1 MLTASPLVYPNKA
14 MNLRGCGTALVTPF
28 RHDGAVDEVALRE
41 LVSWQVESGID
52 FLVPCGTT
60 GETPTLSRKE
70 WLRVVELTVE
80 VAAGRVPIVAGATSN
95 CTREAIEKARVLS
108 DRAGVD
114 AILTAS
120 PYYNKPTQEGQ
131 FQHFRAIAQA
141 VKKPL
146 ILYNVPART
155 GANIEPA
162 TLARLAHIRNI
173 IGVKEASGNLGQ
185 IVEVFNAVPAGFL
198 VFSGD
203 DAVTLPVISLGGAGI
218 ISVVSNEIPR
228 EMAEMTRA
236 ALNNDW
242 ETARRL
248 HRKYLPLMQAN
259 FLESNPIPVKAAL
272 AMMGKIREVYRLP
285 LVRMKDDTRARL
297 EKALMGVGLEVIA
310 AEPAPP
316 RRPRPAAV
324 AAAAPVPAAAAL
336 PGPSFAAAEA
346 PPQVEAE
353 TSAGG
358 NGNILEPALA
368 AVQGEAEAA
377 ALAAPESENVSGTV
391 QSEASAG
398 SLAVAEEAP
407 AVPPSPVIQPT
418 PAAHIAPAMEAP
430 PEPLT
435 FFLYESWQAG
445 PHKLVLHRSTCGV
458 CRSGTGHPSGSD
470 EAHSRWHGP
479 YTTLQEARAT
489 SRGMSNIL
497 IRSECK
503 CVGKA

>member
-1 MLTASPLVYPNKA
+1 

-28 RHDGAVDEVALRE
+28 RHDGAVDEAALRE
-41 LVSWQVESGID
+41 LVAWQVESGID

-95 CTREAIEKARVLS
+95 CTREAIEKARLLS
-108 DRAGVD
+108 DKMGVD

-146 ILYNVPART
+146 ILYNVPGRT

-185 IVEVFNAVPAGFL
+185 IVEVFNAVPASFL

-242 ETARRL
+242 DTARRL

-285 LVRMKDDTRARL
+285 LVRMKEDTRAKL
-297 EKALMGVGLEVIA
+297 EKALTGAGLEVKA

-316 RRPRPAAV
+316 RRPRPAAM
-324 AAAAPVPAAAAL
+324 AAAQGPAPAAAPTA
-336 PGPSFAAAEA
+336 PSSAVAEA

-353 TSAGG
+353 VAAAGD
-358 NGNILEPALA
+358 GNILEPAPVA
-368 AVQGEAEAA
+368 GGAETAAASPAAIAEEVGENASSEAQSEPASASIAVVEDAPAAAPSSAVIQAEPAVQ
-377 ALAAPESENVSGTV
+377 TT
-391 QSEASAG
+391 
-398 SLAVAEEAP
+398 P
-407 AVPPSPVIQPT
+407 AVQ
-418 PAAHIAPAMEAP
+418 APL
-430 PEPLT
+430 EPLT

-445 PHKLVLHRSTCGV
+445 PHKLVLHRSTCGA
-458 CRSGTGHPSGSD
+458 CRNGTGHPSGSD

-479 YTTLQEARAT
+479 YTAVQEARDA

-503 CVGKA
+503 CMSRAGN